1 MSKYIV
7 SISSSFY
14 NIEVHKM
21 EINHRTESKVLNGIN
36 SERNKNVIFIC
47 GGLHLMHIYMYICKL
62 ATCGLSLKI

>member
-36 SERNKNVIFIC
+36 SERNKNVTFHMWRLAFNAYI
-47 GGLHLMHIYMYICKL
+47 HVYM
-62 ATCGLSLKI
+62 